1 MNRIL
6 RCVDAR
12 LLAALL
18 IAMPDVV
25 HPAASRSGILA
36 DTEPLPVTLSVQDVD
51 IKDVLSMLARSRGLN
66 IICED
71 GVRGAISI
79 DVKDV
84 PFEEAMR
91 AVVTMA
97 GFDVSR
103 RGSIYFVHRS
113 EDAGTASPF
122 FRDVRSFRLDY
133 AKPDDIE
140 SVVKDLLSPGGKVLS
155 YGPLRTVVV
164 DDRPDVI
171 MRIEPIIRSL
181 DTPPRQVMIEARIL
195 EARLAQDMRFG
206 IDWSLVFSRG
216 RGEGGIDVQGFSR
229 SPDGGGDGIFVTW
242 GEGDFRGALEAL
254 QGIEEFT
261 TLASPRLLAVDG
273 AEAKI
278 IIGGQLGF
286 FVVTTVDN
294 TVIQSVQFLDTGAQ
308 LRITPTIAGDGYVR
322 MKIHPELS
330 DGVIQEGL
338 PSKTTT
344 EVTTDVLVRHGD
356 TLLIG
361 GLIRE
366 RRESTRRGVPLM
378 IRIPLLG
385 RLFGRTVQSV
395 ARSEVIVMITPRI
408 LEPGEHAAYDGIG
421 LVKTDP

>member
-1 MNRIL
+1 MSRIL
-6 RCVDAR
+6 RFVDVGSW
-12 LLAALL
+12 AALL
-18 IAMPDVV
+18 LLLATGMTF
-25 HPAASRSGILA
+25 AGESG
-36 DTEPLPVTLSVQDVD
+36 TEPAPVTLSVQDVD
-51 IKDVLSMLARSRGLN
+51 VKDVLSMLSRSRGLN

-71 GVRGAISI
+71 GVSGAVSI
-79 DVKDV
+79 DVRDV
-84 PFEEAMR
+84 PFKEALR

-97 GFDVSR
+97 GFDVSL
-103 RGSIYFVHRS
+103 RGNIYFVHRP
-113 EDAGTASPF
+113 EDAGAASPF
-122 FRDVRSFRLDY
+122 FRDVRTFRLDY
-133 AKPDDIE
+133 AKPGDIE

-171 MRIEPIIRSL
+171 MRLEPIIRSL

-195 EARLAQDMRFG
+195 EARLAKDMRFG
-206 IDWSLVFSRG
+206 IDWSLVFS
-216 RGEGGIDVQGFSR
+216 GGKGDGVVDVQGFSR
-229 SPDGGGDGIFVTW
+229 SPAGGGDGIFVTW

-254 QGIEEFT
+254 QGIDELS
-261 TLASPRLLAVDG
+261 TLAAPRLLAVDG
-273 AEAKI
+273 AEARI

-308 LRITPTIAGDGYVR
+308 LRITPTIAGDGNVLMR
-322 MKIHPELS
+322 IHPELS

-344 EVTTDVLVRHGD
+344 EVITDVLVRNGD

-366 RRESTRRGVPLM
+366 REESSRRGVPLLV
-378 IRIPLLG
+378 RIPLVG
-385 RLFGRTVQSV
+385 RLFGRTVNSV
-395 ARSEVIVMITPRI
+395 SRSEVIVMITPRI
-408 LEPGEHAAYDGIG
+408 LEPGEHAAYEGIG
-421 LVKTDP
+421 LVRTKP